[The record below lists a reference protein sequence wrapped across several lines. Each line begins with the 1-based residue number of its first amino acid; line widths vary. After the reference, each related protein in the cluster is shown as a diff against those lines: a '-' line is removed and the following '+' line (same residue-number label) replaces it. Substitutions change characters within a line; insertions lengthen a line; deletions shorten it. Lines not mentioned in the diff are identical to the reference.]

1 MWYNIKTEKGELG
14 MSKIQ
19 MNEQYEVISQQE
31 VDKKL
36 ALIAKK
42 LEITV
47 AEMNEKKVNDE
58 VMPLLIEFISG
69 ELFLTTIQQLEDQ
82 IAKTL
87 NYLKNDEFLVAVV
100 DVVEADLNRFREEL
114 ALNVTML
121 HFSSIGTCEVT
132 AKNRKVSVR
141 EFSENAIR
149 SYANYIFEII
159 NEIVNINEMLSNNNP
174 KDFHPSFHR
183 PNRKRKSIG

>member
-1 MWYNIKTEKGELG
+1 

-100 DVVEADLNRFREEL
+100 DVVEAGLNRFREEL

-159 NEIVNINEMLSNNNP
+159 FFL
-174 KDFHPSFHR
+174 KY
-183 PNRKRKSIG
+183 